1 VEDDQTGDESSYS
14 SPPLVTQGG
23 ITFSDSEKAESL
35 AEGLVAQCQLIT
47 VPLVLAFIK
56 MFDLVMRSYSTTPAS
71 ESKLTNPDEV
81 HKAIWGL
88 KVGRAPGRNGISNR
102 ASKHLPQ

>member
-1 VEDDQTGDESSYS
+1 VEDDQTGDVSSYS
-14 SPPLVTQGG
+14 ISSLVTQGG
-23 ITFSDSEKAESL
+23 INFSDSEKAECL
-35 AEGLVAQCQLIT
+35 ADGLEAQCQLIT

-56 MFDLVMRSYSTTPAS
+56 MFDLVLRSYSTTPAS

-88 KVGRAPGRNGISNR
+88 KVGRAPCPNGILNR
-102 ASKHLPQ
+102 ALKHLLQ